1 MSKHSKKAKI
11 LYVYHN
17 INERAYKNYLISSKD
32 ESRNNLPQWLEIDSE
47 FKNFLYYILCSN
59 QNVDL

>member
-1 MSKHSKKAKI
+1 M
-11 LYVYHN
+11 LYWYIPN
-17 INERAYKNYLISSKD
+17 INERAYKNYLINSKD